1 MREARQRTLSSVGTG
16 HKVRRFLSLLVLGLL
31 FCRAA
36 EGQVI
41 AANPWYTSLNA
52 PVSYVGP
59 GDLVSGT
66 TAFYS
71 LRAYSAAVAA
81 TGTQSAVDLRRPGD
95 NATCTPKIGTNGSI
109 DLTVGTPCN
118 SSTQTVTSWLGS
130 AATCTG
136 AIGPA
141 STTITVTSC
150 SAGGLTVG
158 ALITGSGVSANT
170 YVTAVVGGCT
180 AVSSCTVS
188 VSQTVASETLTA
200 APSVPFVSKWYC
212 QPSGCPDASQGTAA
226 NQPQLVLSGW
236 GPNNRPYLTGTDI
249 GHFLTATLA
258 GTIAQP
264 WMISAV
270 AGRLAGGGYR
280 MFGGSSGAGGVL
292 YFPDPGTSGLFA
304 GGAFG
309 APASD
314 ATLHAFVGVGNGAS
328 SIIRVDSTET
338 TGNPGTG
345 AIDISNYVAQGTNQT
360 EAIVW
365 QLLPSL
371 AMRAAIQAN
380 QKAYYGTP

>member
-200 APSVPFVSKWYC
+200 APSLPFVSKWYC

-226 NQPQLVLSGW
+226 QQPQLMLSG
-236 GPNNRPYLTGTDI
+236 GSNNLPYISGVSGGSLA
-249 GHFLTATLA
+249 LTLA
-258 GTIAQP
+258 GAVPQQYTI
-264 WMISAV
+264 SGV
-270 AGRLAGGGYR
+270 ARRPAGGGVSR
-280 MFGGSSGAGGVL
+280 VFGGAGGSNGVL
-292 YFPDPGTSGLFA
+292 YFGAADTISLYAGADGTGTA
-304 GGAFG
+304 TD
-309 APASD
+309 ASY
-314 ATLHAFVGVGNGAS
+314 HAIQAVGNGAA
-328 SIIRVDSTET
+328 SILNIDGVET
-338 TGNPGTG
+338 TVNSSTS
-345 AIDISNYVAQGTNQT
+345 AITTSNSVAQNLIREPETGLWASGLSSGQ
-360 EAIVW
+360 
-365 QLLPSL
+365 
-371 AMRAAIQAN
+371 RAAIQAN